1 MFTKLGRKATPLPA
15 PPDAQLQLILA
26 DIRRGQEDL
35 TRRLIRMETRLVLL
49 MKEHHIDTNGKHV
62 D

>member
-1 MFTKLGRKATPLPA
+1 MFTKLGRKTTPLPA
-15 PPDAQLQLILA
+15 PPDLQVQLTLA

-35 TRRLIRMETRLVLL
+35 IRRLIRVETRLVRL
-49 MKEHHIDTNGKHV
+49 MSEHHLDTNGKPV